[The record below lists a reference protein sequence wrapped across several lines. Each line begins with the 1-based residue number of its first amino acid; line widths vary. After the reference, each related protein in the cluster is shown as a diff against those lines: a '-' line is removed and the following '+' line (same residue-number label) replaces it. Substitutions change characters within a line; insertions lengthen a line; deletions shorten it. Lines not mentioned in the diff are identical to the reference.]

1 MNMQTGFG
9 DAGDTQATNYMN
21 TMIDIMMPVMEN
33 SMILAAEYCKACGR
47 DVILPEDMEYA
58 SKYCAMNTVGQT
70 IGSIFPEVYDD
81 EESDEED
88 EIEEVAE
95 GECPTFVRYSGGD
108 PKFIQMNEAYDRWHS
123 WEPQSPA
130 EQMLKNALNSNEHMG
145 AWGMDIFGW

>member
-1 MNMQTGFG
+1 
-9 DAGDTQATNYMN
+9 
-21 TMIDIMMPVMEN
+21 
-33 SMILAAEYCKACGR
+33 
-47 DVILPEDMEYA
+47 MEYA
-58 SKYCAMNTVGQT
+58 SKYCAMYTVGQN

-81 EESDEED
+81 EESGEDEI

-95 GECPTFVRYSGGD
+95 DECPSFVRYSGDD

-145 AWGMDIFGW
+145 A